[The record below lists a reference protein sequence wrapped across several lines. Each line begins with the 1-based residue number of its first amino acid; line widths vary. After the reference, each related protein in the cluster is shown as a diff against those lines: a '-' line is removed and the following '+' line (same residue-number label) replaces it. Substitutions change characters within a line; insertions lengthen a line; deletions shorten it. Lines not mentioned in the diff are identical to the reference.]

1 MLLCVLLRRQSRQS
15 RRRRLRALLTF
26 EKAKKKKKKKKKKDC
41 VKEYLCGSRKKNFLP
56 KHTHKKKACVFRVS
70 VVGTKKGSTTLFSL
84 LLLLFLLFSLFF
96 FFFSFWRET
105 MWTTL

>member
-15 RRRRLRALLTF
+15 RRRLRALLTF
-26 EKAKKKKKKKKKKDC
+26 EKAKKKKKKKKDC
-41 VKEYLCGSRKKNFLP
+41 VKEYLCGSRKKNCLP
-56 KHTHKKKACVFRVS
+56 KHTHTKKVCVFRVS